1 MIALSNTM
9 FCFNSVDTT
18 TCMYV
23 KLLKIRV
30 LSLILF
36 GCLFTPAVFGKVTL
50 PKIFGDYMV
59 LQRESKVA
67 VWGRSDKNTL
77 TISGSWNGEV
87 VKVNVNADGT
97 WKTRLKTPAAGGPY
111 TLTFN
116 DGEVLLL
123 SDILVGEVWICS
135 GQSNMDMPIRGLS
148 AKDTVLNRQ
157 SILASAGNSQ
167 IRLFKLPHKASAQ
180 PKKDSPGRWQLSDS
194 VTANTFSAVGYQY
207 AQILQQKLGVPVGMI
222 HSAWSGTRI
231 EPWMSGE
238 SLAAFNYVR
247 PATDTAQVSRTS
259 PSALFNGM
267 ISPLLGFTCKGILWY
282 QGESNLSQYAVYDQM
297 MAAMVSGWKKGWEQ
311 EKIAFYYVQIA
322 PFNYG
327 KAKSAPYLREAQERA
342 MKLIPDSYMIST
354 VDIGSEKTIHPADKG
369 TVSQRLAYAALTR
382 TYGLKGIPY
391 ENPNLESVKFKRDK
405 ATVRLAHT
413 GKGLVAQ
420 KNPLG
425 FEVAGDDREFFP
437 AVASIR
443 KNKVIVRSDQVPNVR
458 AVRYCFSGF
467 AAGTVH
473 NRDRLPLLPFRT
485 DTWPINN
492 DK

>member
-1 MIALSNTM
+1 
-9 FCFNSVDTT
+9 
-18 TCMYV
+18 
-23 KLLKIRV
+23 
-30 LSLILF
+30 
-36 GCLFTPAVFGKVTL
+36 
-50 PKIFGDYMV
+50 MV
-59 LQRESKVA
+59 LQRESNVA
-67 VWGRSDKNTL
+67 VWGLSDKNTL
-77 TISGSWNGEV
+77 TISGSWNDQV
-87 VKVNVNADGT
+87 INVNVNADGT
-97 WKTRLKTPAAGGPY
+97 WKTRLKTPATGGPY
-111 TLTFN
+111 TLTFD
-116 DGEVLLL
+116 DGEILLL
-123 SDILVGEVWICS
+123 NDILIGEVWICS
-135 GQSNMDMPIRGLS
+135 GQSNMDMPVRGLS

-157 SILASAGNSQ
+157 SILASADNSQ

-180 PKKDSPGRWQLSDS
+180 PEKDSPGSWQLSDS

-207 AQILQQKLGVPVGMI
+207 AQILQKKLGVPVGMI

-231 EPWMSGE
+231 EPWMSPE

-247 PATDTAQVSRTS
+247 PSTDTAKISRTS
-259 PSALFNGM
+259 ASALFNGM
-267 ISPLLGFTCKGILWY
+267 ISPLLGYTCKGILWY
-282 QGESNLSQYAVYDQM
+282 QGESNLTQHKVYDQM

-311 EKIAFYYVQIA
+311 EKLAFYYVQIA

-382 TYGLKGIPY
+382 TYALKGFPY
-391 ENPNLESVKFKRDK
+391 ENANFESVKFQSDK

-420 KNPLG
+420 KNPSG
-425 FEVAGDDREFFP
+425 FELAGDDREFYP
-437 AVASIR
+437 AFASIR
-443 KNKVIVRSDQVPNVR
+443 KNKVIVHSDQVARVR
-458 AVRYCFSGF
+458 AVRYCFSGS
-467 AAGTVH
+467 APGTVH
-473 NRDRLPLLPFRT
+473 NRNGLPLLPFRT

>member
-1 MIALSNTM
+1 
-9 FCFNSVDTT
+9 
-18 TCMYV
+18 
-23 KLLKIRV
+23 
-30 LSLILF
+30 
-36 GCLFTPAVFGKVTL
+36 
-50 PKIFGDYMV
+50 MV
-59 LQRESKVA
+59 LQRESNVA
-67 VWGRSDKNTL
+67 VWGLSDKNML
-77 TISGSWNGEV
+77 TVSGSWNGEV
-87 VKVNVNADGT
+87 VNVNVNADGT

-111 TLTFN
+111 TITFD

-123 SDILVGEVWICS
+123 NDILIGEVWICS

-157 SILASAGNSQ
+157 SILASAENSQ
-167 IRLFKLPHKASAQ
+167 IRLFRLPHKASAQ
-180 PKKDSPGRWQLSDS
+180 PEKDSPGRWQLSDS
-194 VTANTFSAVGYQY
+194 VTANTFSAVGHHY
-207 AQILQQKLGVPVGMI
+207 AQILQEKLGVPLGMI

-238 SLAAFNYVR
+238 SLAEFNYVR
-247 PATDTAQVSRTS
+247 PATDTAKLSRTS
-259 PSALFNGM
+259 PSAIFNGM

-282 QGESNLSQYAVYDQM
+282 QGESNLTQHAVYDQM
-297 MAAMVSGWKKGWEQ
+297 MAAMVSGWKKGWDHQ
-311 EKIAFYYVQIA
+311 ELAFYYVQIA

-342 MKLIPDSYMIST
+342 MKLISDSYMIST
-354 VDIGSEKTIHPADKG
+354 IDIGSEKTIHPADKG
-369 TVSQRLAYAALTR
+369 TVSQRLAYAALSR
-382 TYGLKGIPY
+382 TYGLKGFPY
-391 ENPNLESVKFKRDK
+391 ENANFESVKFKRDK
-405 ATVRLAHT
+405 ATVRIAHT

-443 KNKVIVRSDQVPNVR
+443 KNKVIVHSDQVPHVR

-467 AAGTVH
+467 APGTVH
-473 NRDRLPLLPFRT
+473 NRDGLPLLPFRT

-492 DK
+492 GK